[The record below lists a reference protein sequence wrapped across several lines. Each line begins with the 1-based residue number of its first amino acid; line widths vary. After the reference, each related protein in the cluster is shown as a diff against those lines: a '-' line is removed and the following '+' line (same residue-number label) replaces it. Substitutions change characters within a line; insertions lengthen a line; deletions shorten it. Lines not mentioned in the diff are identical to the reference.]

1 MVRSMGMSQA
11 GCPSNQAL
19 DTSQS
24 LLVTPSPVL
33 RQKPSWLIPVVH
45 QRLLPANVAK
55 LMNLRRKKLS
65 KKKKTYSLLQLFKK
79 ATDHIWLLL
88 FADRFQQEHFTAMST
103 QHLEF
108 SISAFSKAEGDN
120 QVSSTSKAEPCLN
133 CDFPSLALPQLHQGC
148 WELPSPPP
156 AHAPEQ
162 ADGKQTVF

>member
-19 DTSQS
+19 DTS

-79 ATDHIWLLL
+79 ATDHTWLLL

-156 AHAPEQ
+156 AHATEQ